1 VTSRTIT
8 AVVFDIDGTLITTG
22 GAGGRAWGLA
32 FKELYDVAASIED
45 HTEAGMPDDEVVRV
59 TFLQVIGR
67 DPAEGELA
75 SITDRYLY
83 YLPETVAESRTYR
96 VLPGVLNTLERLCN
110 TGYLVGLTTGNI
122 KAAAHLKLERGRLNG
137 YFSFGG
143 YGSDS
148 PDRGELTRTAIERAG
163 SMLGRRLDPQTVLVV
178 GDTPRDVEA
187 AHDAGAVSVAV
198 ASGHFSEDALRESG
212 AEFVLPSLEASF
224 PVPEDVNV

>member
-1 VTSRTIT
+1 VTGRKIT

-22 GAGGRAWGLA
+22 GAGARAWGLA
-32 FKELYDVAASIED
+32 FKELHDVAASIED
-45 HTEAGMPDDEVVRV
+45 HTEAGMPDHEVVRV

-67 DPAEGELA
+67 EPAERELTA
-75 SITDRYLY
+75 ITERYLHH
-83 YLPETVAESRTYR
+83 LPATVAESRRYR
-96 VLPGVLNTLERLCN
+96 VLPGVPTTLERLCS

-122 KAAAHLKLERGRLNG
+122 KTAAHLKLKRGGLNR

-163 SMLGRRLDPQTVLVV
+163 RLLGRRLDPQTVLVV

-187 AHDAGAVSVAV
+187 AHVAGAVAVAV
-198 ASGHFSEDALRESG
+198 ASGHFSEDELRATG

-224 PVPEDVNV
+224 PVPEAKV